1 MAYLFAQII
10 AVFNFVGDPDRMQAE
25 GNHWA
30 LMWVIFAVAIGASY
44 FFLGW
49 ITTRVAYV
57 GCSFSPVHK
66 NGEVPPASFVRK
78 SNLGIVRLRRL

>member
-10 AVFNFVGDPDRMQAE
+10 AVFNFIGDPDRMQAE

-30 LMWVIFAVAIGASY
+30 LMWVIFAVAIGTSY

-57 GCSFSPVHK
+57 RGFPPPPRNRSSPSLF
-66 NGEVPPASFVRK
+66 A
-78 SNLGIVRLRRL
+78 I